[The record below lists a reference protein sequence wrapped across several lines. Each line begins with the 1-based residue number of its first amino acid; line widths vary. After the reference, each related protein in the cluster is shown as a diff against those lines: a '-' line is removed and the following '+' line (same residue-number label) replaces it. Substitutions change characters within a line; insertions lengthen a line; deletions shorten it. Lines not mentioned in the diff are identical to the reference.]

1 MTLIST
7 LCHQLQLFSSYRMLA
22 LLATILLAAVHCG
35 LAAENRTS
43 RLYNPIVQLVNFPN
57 HPCSGSSTRLQ
68 GKIYGGLKNIYVCV
82 CQLDGDLLQP
92 GGVRG
97 GGGQLGRR
105 QVRSGLRGLLHSQ
118 VCRYCVDSI
127 HILDSV

>member
-1 MTLIST
+1 
-7 LCHQLQLFSSYRMLA
+7 MLA
-22 LLATILLAAVHCG
+22 LLLALLLAAVHCG

-68 GKIYGGLKNIYVCV
+68 GKIFGGLKNIMVVCV

-97 GGGQLGRR
+97 GGGQLGGRE
-105 QVRSGLRGLLHSQ
+105 VRSGLRGMLHSQ
-118 VCRYCVDSI
+118 VCRYCVDN
-127 HILDSV
+127 L